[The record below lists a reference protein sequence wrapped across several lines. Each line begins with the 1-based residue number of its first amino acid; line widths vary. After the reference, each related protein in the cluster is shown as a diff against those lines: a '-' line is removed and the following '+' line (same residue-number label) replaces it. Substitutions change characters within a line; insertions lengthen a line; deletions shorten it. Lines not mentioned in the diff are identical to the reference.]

1 MFLKQTFEVSIKTFC
16 RKWVGETLPKW
27 FFILQSEYCPYNINL
42 IGFCRSTLFSLG
54 TLIFISNA
62 FFSIQPQCWL
72 TFSWIG
78 LKCCSGVAWYIQEY
92 LSSLTSLVDI
102 SIIIMRRFLY
112 LLYLCQ
118 FLDRGLFIL
127 YICGLFFFFFLHFRY
142 D

>member
-1 MFLKQTFEVSIKTFC
+1 MGRRNSSQMIFHTPKRVLSLQYKFNRFLQK
-16 RKWVGETLPKW
+16 
-27 FFILQSEYCPYNINL
+27 Y
-42 IGFCRSTLFSLG
+42 
-54 TLIFISNA
+54 LIFFGHA
-62 FFSIQPQCWL
+62 DFYKQPFFLIQPQCWL